1 MFKIRFRHYHPW
13 TNGDYWF
20 IASMISP
27 WKWLKKTVLKKVNKT
42 LTKHPKIG
50 YTLNT
55 TKKRKKK
62 ESLFQKE
69 TKPMSLNKFFAFEIF
84 KLSTSR
90 ECKRVTSKKMH
101 SKAQTKI
108 LWISL
113 CWFYYCL
120 CVLDTAQIVEA
131 TSWTV

>member
-13 TNGDYWF
+13 TNDDYWF

-55 TKKRKKK
+55 TKKKK
-62 ESLFQKE
+62 EKRKFVSKR
-69 TKPMSLNKFFAFEIF
+69 NKAH
-84 KLSTSR
+84 
-90 ECKRVTSKKMH
+90 V
-101 SKAQTKI
+101 
-108 LWISL
+108 
-113 CWFYYCL
+113 
-120 CVLDTAQIVEA
+120 VE
-131 TSWTV
+131 